1 MGLRL
6 PAHTDATSDRR
17 AEEPG
22 LVKSAERTV
31 RILET
36 LAASPTRLTLSE
48 LQERVGY
55 PRSSLHALV
64 RTLRELKWIETDD
77 SGSAFGIGPHALLSG
92 TAYLDKD
99 PALPLAYEV
108 LEDLRAE
115 VGYTVHFARR
125 DEAHVLYLASRE
137 SRESTRIVSRVGRR
151 LPAHLT
157 ALGQA
162 LLAELTR
169 DEIDAIL
176 TEPLQVLT
184 EHTIGEREQL
194 HDELD
199 KVRMRSWAFER
210 EQGTVGVA
218 CVACVVDYRIPAT
231 DAISCSM
238 PATLATG
245 DELTRVT
252 EAVVRHTRRLSATL
266 RREGIR

>member
-1 MGLRL
+1 MGTTA
-6 PAHTDATSDRR
+6 PGEDRSH
-17 AEEPG
+17 

-36 LAASPTRLTLSE
+36 LAASQHKLTLSE

-64 RTLRELKWIETDD
+64 RTLRDLKWVEADE
-77 SGSAFGIGPHALLSG
+77 SGSAIGIGPHALLSG

-99 PALPLAYEV
+99 PALPYAYET

-115 VGYTVHFARR
+115 IGYTIHYARR
-125 DEAHVLYLASRE
+125 DESHVLYLASRE
-137 SRESTRIVSRVGRR
+137 SRDSVRVVSRVGRR

-162 LLAELTR
+162 LLAQLTN
-169 DEIDAIL
+169 DEVDALLDGDLIAY
-176 TEPLQVLT
+176 TP
-184 EHTIGEREQL
+184 HTITDRTML
-194 HDELD
+194 HKELEE
-199 KVRMRSWAFER
+199 VRGRGWAFER

-218 CVACVVDYRIPAT
+218 CVAATVDYRIPAS

-238 PATLATG
+238 PAELATSE
-245 DELTRVT
+245 ELDRVA
-252 EAVVRHTRRLSATL
+252 EAVVAHTRRLAQML
-266 RREGIR
+266 RRVGIR